1 MKTNFVKL
9 SISKQKNFDQLVLL
23 DNSDQILLTSGI
35 CYKKIYVHTFDVA
48 NFLLLIFS
56 QIRICPIANIF
67 CLTYRHVLG
76 KMTKPNM
83 WSRVLEDWEVIIIS
97 TACGLVNSGDVILS
111 VKSSKFVEKI
121 IVSNGEC
128 TSAEGTNIII
138 DASPV
143 SLYSFD
149 YILV

>member
-1 MKTNFVKL
+1 
-9 SISKQKNFDQLVLL
+9 
-23 DNSDQILLTSGI
+23 
-35 CYKKIYVHTFDVA
+35 
-48 NFLLLIFS
+48 
-56 QIRICPIANIF
+56 
-67 CLTYRHVLG
+67 
-76 KMTKPNM
+76 MTKPNM